1 MNLTRNRRFI
11 MILFLLMYYNVT
23 EINAQLPQVYDLR
36 MFNLV
41 SPVKDQGSCGSCWA
55 FATIAAIESNWLKQ
69 GHGLTILSEDNL
81 IDCHGF
87 DEAPCYGGSYYMS
100 NALLSRYD
108 GPFLISSDAYTP
120 TLQDCPNN
128 MTFPPQKPAY
138 IEDMR
143 FLPKDLQVIKQA
155 IYDYGAVATTMF
167 FNMSN
172 FNMTT
177 YKYYDNYI
185 DANDSL
191 YPHCVAIAGWNDT
204 MTFPGAPGTGAWII
218 KDSYGTS
225 WAQNGYFY
233 VSYYDVGILSETV
246 YFPIMQELPAAPAK
260 SHVYYHD
267 KFGWVDNFGFSTNT
281 AYALTKYTLSPANGS
296 IVGQQ
301 IKRIG
306 TYAIQDNMQI
316 HINIYGDFNGGV
328 LSNLIASSSM
338 LCNYK
343 GYYTFP
349 FNLPTDTLGTTIYI
363 KATYTMQ
370 GTPSA
375 VIPIEIYEASHTT
388 GISLSTN
395 SCFVSIDGIN
405 WASTGQGS
413 SYNFDV
419 CIKMYTADAPKAAL
433 MCLTDTVCEGQ
444 TVHLQNTTPMP
455 CDSIQWFLNGMYQNA
470 MPMINIPMLS
480 SGVQLITL
488 VAYFGGNS
496 DSLTKA
502 IYVHPLP
509 SPPLITQSGDTL
521 FSSQAF
527 MYQWHDDNGIIPGAN
542 LNYYIPLSNGN
553 YYVQIWDNN
562 MCERYSVPYNY
573 NVSNNNEM
581 TSGGIAFYPN
591 PFGEYVNIEFENPS
605 EDTFTLE
612 VYNIQGALVKSI
624 NNIKGKRVVFHNND
638 LSQGI
643 YIFRMGND
651 RQGFMGRFIVK

>member
-1 MNLTRNRRFI
+1 MNLKRNTRFI
-11 MILFLLMYYNVT
+11 MILFLFMYYNVT

-36 MFNLV
+36 TLNLV
-41 SPVKDQGSCGSCWA
+41 SPVKDQGSCGACWA

-69 GHGLTILSEDNL
+69 GHALTILSEDNL

-108 GPFLISSDAYTP
+108 GPLLLSSDPYTP

-143 FLPKDLQVIKQA
+143 FLPKDVQVVKQA
-155 IYDYGAVATTMF
+155 IYDYGAVATSMF

-172 FNMTT
+172 YNTT
-177 YKYYDNYI
+177 LFKYYDNYI

-204 MTFPGAPGTGAWII
+204 MVFAGAPGLGAWII

-233 VSYYDVGILSETV
+233 VSYYDAGILSETV
-246 YFPIMQELPAAPAK
+246 YFPIRQELPLSPAK
-260 SHVYYHD
+260 SHAYYHD
-267 KFGWVDNFGFSTNT
+267 KFGWVDNFGFGTNT
-281 AYALTKYTLSPANGS
+281 AYALTKYSITPAYGSP
-296 IVGQQ
+296 VGQQ

-306 TYAIQDNMQI
+306 TYAVHDNMQI
-316 HINIYGDFNGGV
+316 HIHIYGDFNGGV

-370 GTPSA
+370 GIPSS
-375 VIPIEIYEASHTT
+375 VIPIEIYEPFHTT

-395 SCFVSIDGIN
+395 NCFVSMDGTN
-405 WASTGQGS
+405 WIPTGQGC

-419 CIKMYTADAPKAAL
+419 CIKMYTTDAPKASL
-433 MCLTDTVCEGQ
+433 MCMTDTVCEGQ
-444 TVHLQNTTPMP
+444 IVHLQNTTPMP
-455 CDSIQWFLNGMYQNA
+455 HDSVQWFLNGVYQNS
-470 MPMINIPMLS
+470 IPMLDIPMFS
-480 SGVQLITL
+480 SGVQFITL

-496 DSLTKA
+496 DSLIKA

-509 SPPLITQSGDTL
+509 QTPLITQSGDTL
-521 FSSQAF
+521 FSSQSF
-527 MYQWHDDNGIIPGAN
+527 MYQWHYDIGIIPGAN

-553 YYVQIWDNN
+553 YYVQIWDYN
-562 MCERYSVPYNY
+562 MCESFSVPYNY
-573 NVSNNNEM
+573 SVSNINEI
-581 TSGGIAFYPN
+581 TSKEIAYYPN
-591 PFGEYVNIEFENPS
+591 PFSDYINIEFENRS
-605 EDTFTLE
+605 EDSFTLE
-612 VYNIQGALVKSI
+612 VYNIQGTLVSRQ
-624 NNIKGKRVVFHNND
+624 NNVTGNKVTVYRND
-638 LSQGI
+638 LSKGM
-643 YIFRMGND
+643 YIFRLSNEGTSYF
-651 RQGFMGRFIVK
+651 GKFVVA